1 MLLKDK
7 IVIVSGVG
15 PGLGVRLARRAADL
29 GAGAVVLGDVVG
41 SRTDDA
47 AARIRADGHDCE
59 ILSVTTDITD
69 IDQCTSLADMT
80 VERFGRIDALIN
92 SAYLHGPWEPSG
104 AATMAGWRQAMEVT
118 LYGSMQMT
126 QAVIPQ
132 MTRQTDGSIVMINTV
147 ATRRV
152 NQLESAYAVSKGAL
166 ATAVQYL
173 AEDLGPLGI
182 RVNST
187 YIGWMDGEPV
197 RQYLEAESERQGITA
212 DALADEIGKQIPLRN
227 EIPREE
233 DCATASLFLA
243 SDYARAITGAHL
255 DVNGGFFLGR

>member
-1 MLLKDK
+1 MLLQDK
-7 IVIVSGVG
+7 VVIVSGIG
-15 PGLGVRLARRAADL
+15 PGLGIRLARQAARFQ
-29 GAGAVVLGDVVG
+29 ASAVVLAARTP
-41 SRTDDA
+41 SRLDDA
-47 AARIRADGHDCE
+47 VAQVTAAGHTCE
-59 ILSVTTDITD
+59 VMAVPTDITD
-69 IDQCTSLADMT
+69 ADQCRRLADAT

-92 SAYLHGPWEPSG
+92 TAYEHGPWEPSG
-104 AATMAGWRQAMEVT
+104 TASMDGWRQAIEVN
-118 LYGSMQMT
+118 LYGSVQMT

-132 MTRQTDGSIVMINTV
+132 MTRQADGSIVMINTV

-197 RQYLEAESERQGITA
+197 RQYLEADSGRQGITA